1 MGSLVAVVGMAL
13 LWSFLMGALTAVNL
27 LVGALI
33 GIFFLSVVER
43 ERERSFPRRLAALLR
58 FVLRFSW
65 ELLTA
70 NVMVALLAFRPRPRY
85 HPHIIAVPLR
95 LESDAAISVL
105 SAAITL
111 LPGTVAMG
119 VSDDR
124 GVLYAH
130 AILQADPARSRADVQ
145 RIEALIL
152 GFMS

>member
-1 MGSLVAVVGMAL
+1 VL
-13 LWSFLMGALTAVNL
+13 L
-27 LVGALI
+27 
-33 GIFFLSVVER
+33 LSVVER
-43 ERERSFPRRLAALLR
+43 EQERSFPRRLAALVR

-65 ELLTA
+65 ELVTA
-70 NVMVALLAFRPRPRY
+70 NVMVALLALRPRPRY
-85 HPHIIAVPLR
+85 HPHFIAVPLR
-95 LESDAAISVL
+95 LQTDAAIGLL

-124 GVLYAH
+124 RLLYAH

-152 GFMS
+152 GFMA

>member
-1 MGSLVAVVGMAL
+1 MGSLLAVLGMAL
-13 LWSFLMGALTAVNL
+13 LWSFLMGRLTPVNL
-27 LVGALI
+27 IVGALL
-33 GIFFLSVVER
+33 GILLLSVVER
-43 ERERSFPRRLAALLR
+43 EQERSFARRLAALVR
-58 FVLRFSW
+58 FTLRFSW
-65 ELLTA
+65 ELVTA
-70 NVMVALLAFRPRPRY
+70 NVMVALLAVRPRPRY
-85 HPHIIAVPLR
+85 HPHFIAVPLR
-95 LESDAAISVL
+95 VESDAAIALL

-124 GVLYAH
+124 RLLYAH